1 MTTTSLPDAVAR
13 GGDSAPADLKILQ
26 SLRVDL
32 QQIAQWVAPESRLL
46 DLGCG
51 EGDLLAH
58 VQQTK
63 RVRAVGVELDD
74 ARVCR
79 CVARGVPVIQQNLE
93 QGLALF
99 DDDAFD
105 TVVLSQTLQAMHNTE
120 KILVEMRRV
129 GRAGIVSFPNFGH
142 WKHGVSILLGRMPV
156 TGQMPYQW
164 YDTPNIHL
172 CTLRDFEDL
181 ASKLALR
188 ITDRVVYAGEQ
199 PVKWWPSWRGSLALY
214 RFERI

>member
-1 MTTTSLPDAVAR
+1 MSTASWQVPPQTSSSAAANSTWAA
-13 GGDSAPADLKILQ
+13 GG
-26 SLRVDL
+26 LRVDL
-32 QQIAQWVAPESRLL
+32 QQIADWVAPNSRLL

-58 VQQTK
+58 VQSAKQ
-63 RVRAVGVELDD
+63 VRAVGVELDD

-99 DDDAFD
+99 DNDAFD

-120 KILVEMRRV
+120 EILVEMRRV

-181 ASKLALR
+181 SRKLGLR
-188 ITDRVVYAGEQ
+188 ITDRVVYADDR
-199 PVKWWPSWRGSLALY
+199 PVRWLPSWRGSLALY
-214 RFERI
+214 RFERV